1 MSVSRPFTSLLFA
14 AVILS
19 CWGNSAGAQNSEFCQ
34 RLDQIIADRPNQF
47 MSFKTGRFHKQTQ
60 EWDGRI
66 KLPSLKHCRVDS
78 EIKNYNCWI
87 PGLRRAN
94 AGAAAM
100 RLVERVSTCLGQ
112 QPEPKKV
119 EVSRKLTRTKYPWK
133 LPGGAEVEVI
143 LRAEKQPPD
152 SSAVFLYV
160 Q

>member
-1 MSVSRPFTSLLFA
+1 MSVARSSTRVLFA

-19 CWGNSAGAQNSEFCQ
+19 CWGSSSGAQNSEFCR
-34 RLDQIIADRPNQF
+34 RLDEIIADRPNQF

-66 KLPSLKHCRVDS
+66 RLPSLKHCRVDT

-100 RLVERVSTCLGQ
+100 RLVDRVSL
-112 QPEPKKV
+112 
-119 EVSRKLTRTKYPWK
+119 SRPTARTQE
-133 LPGGAEVEVI
+133 G
-143 LRAEKQPPD
+143 
-152 SSAVFLYV
+152 
-160 Q
+160 

>member
-1 MSVSRPFTSLLFA
+1 MPVARPFTRIPLA

-19 CWGNSAGAQNSEFCQ
+19 CWGKPAGAQNLEFCEW
-34 RLDQIIADRPNQF
+34 LDQIIADRPNQF

-66 KLPSLKHCRVDS
+66 KLPSLKYCRVDS

-94 AGAAAM
+94 AAAAAM
-100 RLVERVSTCLGQ
+100 RLVSRVSACLGQ
-112 QPEPKKV
+112 QPETKKV

-143 LRAEKQPPD
+143 LRAEKRPPD